1 MTKTVFR
8 VLGLVASLIVG
19 GAAMASNDLIAF
31 CQGNNNA
38 GSLKKIDPVTGV
50 STSLYQFYSFFTP
63 GTFVASANNS
73 YYLDGNR
80 GDLMKINMLTGE
92 VSVLT
97 AYPNIRDVRGIQIAK
112 NGDLICICEG
122 LNNAGSLWKIDPV
135 TGIAVSLYQFPEL
148 RFVTGTFV
156 TSFNNCYFK
165 DNNRGDIK
173 KINMLTG
180 QVSVLVNL
188 PNTCGLQVAQNGDLI
203 SLCQGF
209 NNSGSLWKIDPVTG
223 IAIQL
228 PCSFS
233 VSTLSGC
240 FVVIDNIAYIGNNQD
255 GNMYKIDLSSF
266 SIATLPQPLE
276 LRALGST
283 APIAEIPVVTYVQ
296 PISGP
301 ASGGTAVNING
312 VNFPNSVSVLFGG
325 VAATDVVVVSPTL
338 ITAVTPAGVS
348 GMSVV
353 TVNGVGGEA
362 FYYRSIC
369 QSDLDGSGG
378 VDSSDLGILL
388 LDFGSCGESAAV
400 APQQQEPLILQSIEP
415 ATPVLNKK

>member
-1 MTKTVFR
+1 MTKSVFR
-8 VLGLVASLIVG
+8 VLGVVASLVVG
-19 GAAMASNDLIAF
+19 GAAMASNDLIGF
-31 CQGNNNA
+31 CEGNNNA
-38 GSLKKIDPVTGV
+38 GSITKIDPVTGA
-50 STSLYQFYSFFTP
+50 STSLYQFQSYFRT
-63 GTFVASANNS
+63 GTFVTSANNS

-80 GDLMKINMLTGE
+80 DEIKKINMLTGA
-92 VSVLT
+92 VTVLA
-97 AYPNIRDVRGIQIAK
+97 AYPDIRDVRGMQIAK

-122 LNNAGSLWKIDPV
+122 WNNAGSLWKIDPI
-135 TGIAVSLYQFPEL
+135 TGVAVSLYQFSQL
-148 RFVTGTFV
+148 FFVTGTFV
-156 TSFNNCYFK
+156 TRFNDCYFK
-165 DNNRGDIK
+165 DNNRGEIK

-180 QVSVLVNL
+180 EVSVLAYL
-188 PNTCGLQVAQNGDLI
+188 PNTRGLQVAQNGDLI
-203 SLCQGF
+203 SLCEG
-209 NNSGSLWKIDPVTG
+209 NYNAGSLWKIDPVTG
-223 IAIQL
+223 VAIQL

-233 VSTLSGC
+233 VSTLTGR
-240 FVVIDNIAYIGNNQD
+240 FVVIDNIAYIANNTE

-266 SIATLPQPLE
+266 SIATLPMPLE

-283 APIAEIPVVTYVQ
+283 APIADIPVVTYVQ

-312 VNFPNSVSVLFGG
+312 MNFPNSVSVLFGG

-362 FYYRSIC
+362 FYYRAIC
-369 QSDLDGSGG
+369 QSDLDGSGV
-378 VDSSDLGILL
+378 VDSSDLGIML

-400 APQQQEPLILQSIEP
+400 APQPEPMIFQTAEP
-415 ATPVLNKK
+415 PTPVLNKK